1 MPRHAVARGASA
13 PAGRGVGPPV
23 RGWPA
28 PRKTA
33 AAAGAGWLSAGH
45 RRPCAAIA
53 GPLCRLSTRQP
64 AGRQADTH
72 IAPQRGGC
80 TEVLRAAQRALHVG
94 QGLDVALELA
104 GWTEQQQRLAG
115 IAQAFD
121 ADPRRMLAPR
131 PLVGGVIQARAQR
144 RVPTLEAAAERAIQ
158 RPGRALGHGGGD
170 LRAAFPE
177 QAQHGLEAFGLQVGV
192 HLVVRDLGAGASP
205 RGRGL
210 RIDIRIGIAEL
221 RQHFHR
227 EDVPIARPRQRAWPR
242 PLPCAAR
249 DAWGARLAAVAAG
262 RTARTAGARRSAD
275 HG

>member
-13 PAGRGVGPPV
+13 PAGRRRATV

-72 IAPQRGGC
+72 RAPARR
-80 TEVLRAAQRALHVG
+80 LRKSCALPSAPHVG

-131 PLVGGVIQARAQR
+131 PLVGGVIQARAR
-144 RVPTLEAAAERAIQ
+144 RVPTLEAAAERAISD
-158 RPGRALGHGGGD
+158 RGARSAMAAGISALRSRSRRSMAWKRSVCRLAYISSCAISERA
-170 LRAAFPE
+170 RARA
-177 QAQHGLEAFGLQVGV
+177 EACGSISGSASQSCGSTSIVKTSQSRA
-192 HLVVRDLGAGASP
+192 RDSA
-205 RGRGL
+205 
-210 RIDIRIGIAEL
+210 
-221 RQHFHR
+221 
-227 EDVPIARPRQRAWPR
+227 AWPR

>member
-13 PAGRGVGPPV
+13 PAGR
-23 RGWPA
+23 RQA
-28 PRKTA
+28 TRPRLACAQKDGRRSRRRLA
-33 AAAGAGWLSAGH
+33 E
-45 RRPCAAIA
+45 RRPSPALRSNRRAALS
-53 GPLCRLSTRQP
+53 PCRP
-64 AGRQADTH
+64 ASLPVDRLTH

-131 PLVGGVIQARAQR
+131 PLVGGVIQARAQPR
-144 RVPTLEAAAERAIQ
+144 PNLEAAAERAIQ

-192 HLVVRDLGAGASP
+192 HLVVRDLGAGEP
-205 RGRGL
+205 
-210 RIDIRIGIAEL
+210 
-221 RQHFHR
+221 
-227 EDVPIARPRQRAWPR
+227 ARPRLADRYPDRHRRAAAA
-242 PLPCAAR
+242 LP
-249 DAWGARLAAVAAG
+249 
-262 RTARTAGARRSAD
+262 S
-275 HG
+275 